1 MDNRSHIT
9 KPTAEKCLSALL
21 PFGRFAPFAL
31 PLRVSLDYVG
41 RKRPAKVYN
50 GRFRALPCQP
60 HPRSQKTAPV
70 PVSGRSGGI
79 RELLSQELA
88 TVATERLSKTGLSRW
103 RWPLVQCQGL
113 ATVPPVGFVEGLN
126 AKRKGLQASSQS
138 RAARAPE
145 RPQESRNDS
154 GQGVSLPDTLNT
166 PQRAIQT
173 AFTVRR
179 PGAG

>member
-1 MDNRSHIT
+1 
-9 KPTAEKCLSALL
+9 
-21 PFGRFAPFAL
+21 
-31 PLRVSLDYVG
+31 
-41 RKRPAKVYN
+41 
-50 GRFRALPCQP
+50 
-60 HPRSQKTAPV
+60 
-70 PVSGRSGGI
+70 
-79 RELLSQELA
+79 
-88 TVATERLSKTGLSRW
+88 
-103 RWPLVQCQGL
+103 VQCQGL

-179 PGAG
+179 PERANQVAAERIIIGLHNNNKNDIIILIMR